1 MRPSEGAP
9 FFRRPPVRRQKG
21 PFMRMTLG
29 GAVLAVALALLGLG
43 QAWAQ
48 PVFSEGQDPLAGAQV
63 FGAKGCVKCH
73 SINGVGGKVGPDL
86 AKISRPRTFF
96 DLAADM
102 WNHLQKMSGK
112 WQEFGV
118 RPRLDSREAANLV
131 GFLFTLNYFDQPGNA
146 EAGRK
151 LFTEKH
157 CILCHTYHGS
167 GGVVGPNLDHLSQ
180 FRSPIYVA
188 SAMWNHGPQM
198 AEKMKE
204 KGIERPTFT
213 GTQLRDLIA
222 YLAPATA
229 GPPEGPV
236 YALPGRPAV
245 GRELFS
251 QKHCIEC
258 HAVAGVGGHVG
269 PDLVERGVRQ
279 SPIEFAAT
287 IWNKAPAMMKA
298 MKAHFIN
305 VPQLTPGEMAD
316 IVAYLYSV
324 RYFGNAGNISNG
336 WTVATRKGC
345 LTCHAVR
352 GERGKP
358 ASDVT
363 AWKGLDSPA
372 AVLAALWNH
381 AVVTPPSIGGQKA
394 EWPLFKPQEM
404 ADLVALIES
413 LSAKQ
418 APKGG

>member
-1 MRPSEGAP
+1 
-9 FFRRPPVRRQKG
+9 
-21 PFMRMTLG
+21 MRMTLRWT
-29 GAVLAVALALLGLG
+29 VLAVALALLGLG
-43 QAWAQ
+43 EASAQ
-48 PVFSEGQDPLAGAQV
+48 PVFTASQDPLAGAQV
-63 FGAKGCVKCH
+63 FGAKGCSKCH
-73 SINGVGGKVGPDL
+73 SVNGVGGKVGPDL
-86 AKISRPRTFF
+86 ARIARPRTFY

-102 WNHLQKMSGK
+102 WNHLQKMTGK
-112 WQEFGV
+112 MQELGIA
-118 RPRLDSREAANLV
+118 RPRLDSREAADLV
-131 GFLFTLNYFDQPGNA
+131 GFLFTLNYFDSPGNA

-151 LFTEKH
+151 LFTEKR
-157 CILCHTYHGS
+157 CVLCHTYHGA
-167 GGVVGPNLDHLSQ
+167 GGVVGPNLDHLTQ

-213 GTQLRDLIA
+213 GNELRDLIA

-229 GPPEGPV
+229 GPEEGPV
-236 YALPGRPAV
+236 YALPGRPDV
-245 GRELFS
+245 GRQLFAE
-251 QKHCIEC
+251 KRCVEC
-258 HAVAGVGGHVG
+258 HSVGGVGGKVG

-279 SPIEFAAT
+279 SPIEFATT
-287 IWNKAPAMMKA
+287 IWNKAPKMAAAMRTRG
-298 MKAHFIN
+298 ITL
-305 VPQLTPGEMAD
+305 PQLTPSEMAD

-324 RYFGNAGNISNG
+324 RYFGSAGNIQNG

-345 LTCHAVR
+345 LVCHAVR

-363 AWKGLDSPA
+363 KWKGLDSPA

-404 ADLVALIES
+404 ADLIALIQSLES
-413 LSAKQ
+413 KQ
-418 APKGG
+418 PPKSS